1 MLWKLSRRNG
11 ASKHDTTADR
21 HESEATNTRLPRLWL
36 SLRSSPLQDLRGQR
50 ALHQMHE
57 WSSPRGDDRKPMIA
71 LLSKGRFTMSTKN
84 GSTKAP
90 PAPQEPAKQR
100 PVHEVRLG
108 RIKAAIWA
116 NETDN
121 GVRHNVTITRLYKD
135 GDEWKTSTSFGREE
149 LPLVAKVADL
159 AHTWIYQQGQES
171 NGNGSNDNR

>member
-1 MLWKLSRRNG
+1 MANNQR
-11 ASKHDTTADR
+11 TQQ
-21 HESEATNTRLPRLWL
+21 PR
-36 SLRSSPLQDLRGQR
+36 SND
-50 ALHQMHE
+50 A
-57 WSSPRGDDRKPMIA
+57 
-71 LLSKGRFTMSTKN
+71 
-84 GSTKAP
+84 KA
-90 PAPQEPAKQR
+90 K

-159 AHTWIYQQGQES
+159 AHSWIYQQGQES
-171 NGNGSNDNR
+171 NGNGSGNGESQ

>member
-1 MLWKLSRRNG
+1 MANNQRTQQPRSNDAK
-11 ASKHDTTADR
+11 SK
-21 HESEATNTRLPRLWL
+21 
-36 SLRSSPLQDLRGQR
+36 
-50 ALHQMHE
+50 
-57 WSSPRGDDRKPMIA
+57 
-71 LLSKGRFTMSTKN
+71 
-84 GSTKAP
+84 
-90 PAPQEPAKQR
+90 

-159 AHTWIYQQGQES
+159 AHSWIYQQGQES
-171 NGNGSNDNR
+171 NGNGNGESH

>member
-1 MLWKLSRRNG
+1 MANNQR
-11 ASKHDTTADR
+11 TQQ
-21 HESEATNTRLPRLWL
+21 PR
-36 SLRSSPLQDLRGQR
+36 SND
-50 ALHQMHE
+50 A
-57 WSSPRGDDRKPMIA
+57 
-71 LLSKGRFTMSTKN
+71 
-84 GSTKAP
+84 KA
-90 PAPQEPAKQR
+90 K

-159 AHTWIYQQGQES
+159 AHSWIYQQGQES
-171 NGNGSNDNR
+171 NGNNNGNGDAQ

>member
-1 MLWKLSRRNG
+1 MANNQR
-11 ASKHDTTADR
+11 TQQ
-21 HESEATNTRLPRLWL
+21 PR
-36 SLRSSPLQDLRGQR
+36 SND
-50 ALHQMHE
+50 A
-57 WSSPRGDDRKPMIA
+57 
-71 LLSKGRFTMSTKN
+71 
-84 GSTKAP
+84 KA
-90 PAPQEPAKQR
+90 K

-159 AHTWIYQQGQES
+159 AHSWIYQQGQES
-171 NGNGSNDNR
+171 NGNSEAH

>member
-1 MLWKLSRRNG
+1 MANNQ
-11 ASKHDTTADR
+11 HTQ
-21 HESEATNTRLPRLWL
+21 
-36 SLRSSPLQDLRGQR
+36 LRPND
-50 ALHQMHE
+50 A
-57 WSSPRGDDRKPMIA
+57 K
-71 LLSKGRFTMSTKN
+71 TK
-84 GSTKAP
+84 
-90 PAPQEPAKQR
+90 

-171 NGNGSNDNR
+171 NGDSQHNNGDSR